1 MLDPMSAIGNGCIS
15 RRSVLQVLA
24 GSAALGGGFRSRMLA
39 ASGVKITGIETLAL
53 EDPGKYEFTLVRV
66 RTDAGIEGIG
76 QAESPSLV
84 IDAAIRTREGL
95 EGLLRG
101 EDPVQ
106 VERLWQKMYDGTG
119 LWGRR
124 GVTIAAIGAVETAL
138 WDIAGQILKR
148 PVCELIWRSFA
159 SSKETA
165 AIKAKVRPYATVY
178 APGDTEAEIRHNFG
192 LAVQRGFQA
201 VKFEEYPGGFAH
213 VSAKNDAR
221 LIRIVREIL
230 GEDRD
235 LMIDVQNAW
244 YDVGQAVATCKLIEP
259 YNIFFLEAPFPPDN
273 LDAYRRLSE
282 RVKIRVAAG
291 DWGLSTR
298 FDYMDLM
305 NQGGLSVVQP
315 STVRSGGISE
325 IMKIAEIAYR
335 KGILCV
341 THSWNH
347 MVGVAAAVHVAA
359 VVPNM
364 PYFEYPIAFPPSP
377 LITDLLVPTLAPDS
391 QGWIEVPRRP
401 GLGFQLNEDIVK
413 RYRVQPS

>member
-1 MLDPMSAIGNGCIS
+1 MLDPMPEIKDAFIS
-15 RRSVLQVLA
+15 RRGLLKALA
-24 GSAALGGGFRSRMLA
+24 GSAALGGGLGSLMLA

-66 RTDAGIEGIG
+66 RTDAGIDGIG

-84 IDAAIRTREGL
+84 IDAAIRTHEGL

-148 PVCELIWRSFA
+148 PVSELIWRSFA

-192 LAVQRGFQA
+192 LAVERGFQA
-201 VKFEEYPGGFAH
+201 MKFEEYPGGFAH

-244 YDVGQAVATCKLIEP
+244 YDVGQAIATCKLIEP

-282 RVKIRVAAG
+282 RVDIRVAAG
-291 DWGLSTR
+291 DWGLTTR
-298 FDYMDLM
+298 FEYMDLM
-305 NQGGLSVVQP
+305 NRGGLSVVQP
-315 STVRSGGISE
+315 STVRSGGISR
-325 IMKIAEIAYR
+325 IR
-335 KGILCV
+335 
-341 THSWNH
+341 
-347 MVGVAAAVHVAA
+347 
-359 VVPNM
+359 
-364 PYFEYPIAFPPSP
+364 
-377 LITDLLVPTLAPDS
+377 
-391 QGWIEVPRRP
+391 
-401 GLGFQLNEDIVK
+401 
-413 RYRVQPS
+413 

>member
-1 MLDPMSAIGNGCIS
+1 M
-15 RRSVLQVLA
+15 R
-24 GSAALGGGFRSRMLA
+24 A

-53 EDPGKYEFTLVRV
+53 TDPGKYEFTVVRV
-66 RTDAGIEGIG
+66 RTDAGIDGIG

-84 IDAAIRTREGL
+84 IDAAIRTHEGL
-95 EGLLRG
+95 EELLRG

-138 WDIAGQILKR
+138 WDIAGKILKR

-159 SSKETA
+159 TSKETA
-165 AIKAKVRPYATVY
+165 AIKTKVRPYATVY
-178 APGDTEAEIRHNFG
+178 APGDTESEIRHNFG
-192 LAVQRGFQA
+192 TAVERGFQA

-221 LIRIVREIL
+221 LIGIVREVL
-230 GEDRD
+230 GDDRD

-244 YDVGQAVATCKLIEP
+244 YDVGQALATCKLIEP
-259 YNIFFLEAPFPPDN
+259 FHIFFLEAPFPPDN

-282 RVKIRVAAG
+282 RVNIRIAAG
-291 DWGLSTR
+291 DWGLTTR
-298 FDYMDLM
+298 FEYMDLM
-305 NQGGLSVVQP
+305 NRGGLGVVQP

-325 IMKIAEIAYR
+325 ITKIAEMAYQ

-347 MVGVAAAVHVAA
+347 MIGVAAAVHVAA

-364 PYFEYPIAFPPSP
+364 PYFEYPVAFPPSP
-377 LITDLLVPTLAPDS
+377 LVSDLLVPALVPDA

-401 GLGFQLNEDIVK
+401 GLGFQLNGDIVK

>member
-1 MLDPMSAIGNGCIS
+1 MSELGVSFIR
-15 RRSVLQVLA
+15 RRSFLRALA
-24 GSAALGGGFRSRMLA
+24 GSALYGGFQSRMRA
-39 ASGVKITGIETLAL
+39 ESGVKITSIETLAFD
-53 EDPGKYEFTLVRV
+53 DPGKYSFTIVRV
-66 RTDAGIEGIG
+66 RTSAGIDGIG

-84 IDAAIRTREGL
+84 IDAAIRTHGGL
-95 EGLLRG
+95 EDLLRG

-124 GVTIAAIGAVETAL
+124 GVTIAAMGAVETAL
-138 WDIAGQILKR
+138 WDIAGKILKR

-159 SSKETA
+159 TSKEPA
-165 AIKAKVRPYATVY
+165 AIKMKVRPYATVY
-178 APGDTEAEIRHNFG
+178 APGDTEKEIRHNFG
-192 LAVQRGFQA
+192 VAVERGFQA
-201 VKFEEYPGGFAH
+201 MKFEEYAGGFAH

-259 YNIFFLEAPFPPDN
+259 YNVFFLEAPFPPDN

-282 RVKIRVAAG
+282 RVDIRIAAG
-291 DWGLSTR
+291 DWGLTTR
-298 FDYMDLM
+298 FEYMDLM
-305 NQGGLSVVQP
+305 DRGRVGVVQP
-315 STVRSGGISE
+315 STVRSGGIGE

-335 KGILCV
+335 KGLLCI

-347 MVGVAAAVHVAA
+347 MIGVAAAVHVAA

-364 PYFEYPIAFPPSP
+364 PYFEYPVAFPPSP
-377 LITDLLVPTLAPDS
+377 LISDLLVPALVPDAL
-391 QGWIEVPRRP
+391 GWIEVPRRP
-401 GLGFQLNEDIVK
+401 GLGYQLNEEIVK
-413 RYRVQPS
+413 RYRVEPS